1 MWRFYLSLEC
11 VASAHIVNLT
21 DWPEDRQKR
30 VISQTVILINL
41 HYMINL
47 KCDND
52 PVKNYHFKGLE
63 AVMFWV
69 MYNAGLWQQEAEE

>member
-1 MWRFYLSLEC
+1 M
-11 VASAHIVNLT
+11 ASAHIVHLT

-30 VISQTVILINL
+30 VISQTVILFNL

-52 PVKNYHFKGLE
+52 PVKTYHFKGLE
-63 AVMFWV
+63 AVMF
-69 MYNAGLWQQEAEE
+69 